1 MAKLHFLIT
10 AGGTREYIDP
20 VRFISNAST
29 GRMGYALAHAAI
41 NAGHN
46 VTLITAPTS
55 FRPPKAA
62 KIINAETSIQ
72 MFEAV
77 KENFSKCNCLI
88 MAAAVSDYKPAKKE
102 KTKIKKTN
110 AELTIKLTP
119 TRDILKWAGKNKNHQ
134 VVVGFALEDK
144 SLRKNAEWKLKDK
157 KLDMIIAN
165 SPKAIAAEKSEVQIK
180 TLNTTWLKLPKATKT
195 TTAKKIIKTIENRVS
210 SDFSPL

>member
-1 MAKLHFLIT
+1 M
-10 AGGTREYIDP
+10 
-20 VRFISNAST
+20 
-29 GRMGYALAHAAI
+29 
-41 NAGHN
+41 
-46 VTLITAPTS
+46 
-55 FRPPKAA
+55 
-62 KIINAETSIQ
+62 
-72 MFEAV
+72 
-77 KENFSKCNCLI
+77 
-88 MAAAVSDYKPAKKE
+88 
-102 KTKIKKTN
+102 
-110 AELTIKLTP
+110 TIKLTP